1 MLWLRI
7 KRKIRMFANII
18 MNPVNKFCLSIN
30 GVQFE
35 SDVNVIG
42 KIWIYNEGTIK
53 LGHNVKIRSAE
64 WSNPI
69 GGGTK
74 TQFQVMRSGYLEIGD
89 YTGLSNVAITCVE
102 SIMFGSNV
110 LIGAGSK
117 IYDTDFHPLNPTFR
131 YGEASDIE
139 QTKHKAIVVEDGV
152 FIGANV
158 TILKGTYIG
167 KNSIIG
173 AGSVVTGKIPANEIW
188 GGNPAKYI
196 KQVPKV

>member
-1 MLWLRI
+1 M
-7 KRKIRMFANII
+7 
-18 MNPVNKFCLSIN
+18 
-30 GVQFE
+30 
-35 SDVNVIG
+35 
-42 KIWIYNEGTIK
+42 
-53 LGHNVKIRSAE
+53 VK
-64 WSNPI
+64 SNW
-69 GGGTK
+69 GGTK

-102 SIMFGSNV
+102 SIMIGSNV

-117 IYDTDFHPLNPTFR
+117 IYDTDFHPLNPMFR

-152 FIGANV
+152 FIGANA

-173 AGSVVTGKIPANEIW
+173 AGSVVTGNIPANEIW

>member
-1 MLWLRI
+1 M
-7 KRKIRMFANII
+7 
-18 MNPVNKFCLSIN
+18 
-30 GVQFE
+30 
-35 SDVNVIG
+35 
-42 KIWIYNEGTIK
+42 
-53 LGHNVKIRSAE
+53 
-64 WSNPI
+64 

-102 SIMFGSNV
+102 SIMIGSNV

-139 QTKHKAIVVEDGV
+139 QTKHKAIVIEDGV